1 MKEIKGKYLLVLIA
15 MCGVIGASLGLT
27 TNVTGV
33 YITPVAEAFNVGKG
47 TVSMTL
53 TICNIVYSI
62 GGILAAKMLNQKSYK
77 KVALISAVLLTVST
91 AAMGLSTSIWMLYV
105 FSAVRGLAA
114 GILGI
119 VFATMVINN
128 WFEKNSGLATS
139 IAFGCSGI
147 VGAVFSPV
155 LSSIISSAGWRM
167 GYFAAALLTIL
178 LYLPSFLFPISFAP
192 ETYGL
197 KALGAADEK
206 VHPGNQQTAG
216 NTKKLDGGLIAA
228 VAAFAVIYAFA
239 TAMPTHLPGLAEAY
253 GLNAG
258 AMMLSICMAT
268 NTLGKILLGVLIDK
282 TGEKVSIMLYG
293 ILIFIGL
300 ILLAFIPSDISMLI
314 GAGLLG
320 LCYSVATVGTVMLC
334 KTMFGIENYSSV
346 YPKISMGT
354 TLANAAGASIIGYL
368 YDFTGSYLIAL
379 YLIMALVAVSMI
391 IIAKCYQ
398 RKTAR

>member
-62 GGILAAKMLNQKSYK
+62 GGILVAKMLNQKSYK

-128 WFEKNSGLATS
+128 WFVKNSGLATS

-167 GYFAAALLTIL
+167 KKIVTEISLNKSI
-178 LYLPSFLFPISFAP
+178 FLK
-192 ETYGL
+192 T
-197 KALGAADEK
+197 D
-206 VHPGNQQTAG
+206 
-216 NTKKLDGGLIAA
+216 DG
-228 VAAFAVIYAFA
+228 F
-239 TAMPTHLPGLAEAY
+239 T
-253 GLNAG
+253 
-258 AMMLSICMAT
+258 
-268 NTLGKILLGVLIDK
+268 
-282 TGEKVSIMLYG
+282 G
-293 ILIFIGL
+293 ILI
-300 ILLAFIPSDISMLI
+300 S
-314 GAGLLG
+314 
-320 LCYSVATVGTVMLC
+320 
-334 KTMFGIENYSSV
+334 
-346 YPKISMGT
+346 
-354 TLANAAGASIIGYL
+354 SIIYCEVLGRKLYL
-368 YDFTGSYLIAL
+368 YDREGHSYHIFDMNLSELYEKIDNKSFVYVNRSVFVNISAIYRIDKEKVYLKKWNMPL
-379 YLIMALVAVSMI
+379 YLSRSKNHEVHDAYEKYVMSL
-391 IIAKCYQ
+391 
-398 RKTAR
+398 